1 MWNSY
6 HSSLEVMFLDWGIS
20 AIKKEGDKRFSEVN
34 DRRQGGE
41 SDKYILEDITLE
53 M

>member
-1 MWNSY
+1 MWDSY
-6 HSSLEVMFLDWGIS
+6 HSSLGVTFLGWGKS
-20 AIKKEGDKRFSEVN
+20 AVKKEGDVRFSEVN

-41 SDKYILEDITLE
+41 SDKHILEDITLE

>member
-6 HSSLEVMFLDWGIS
+6 HSSLEVMFLDWGKS
-20 AIKKEGDKRFSEVN
+20 ALKREGDKRFSEVN
-34 DRRQGGE
+34 GRRQGGE